1 MRPLVGA
8 SITFHARGYIKNA
21 RTAVHV
27 FVLARS
33 NTSATPD
40 RHSDFVSRLQNEQR
54 CNPSVTCSA
63 RRRRP
68 TSRLVPDS
76 GAASS
81 R

>member
-1 MRPLVGA
+1 MRPLA
-8 SITFHARGYIKNA
+8 AAPITFHTRGDNNNA
-21 RTAVHV
+21 RTAIHV
-27 FVLARS
+27 PVLARS

-40 RHSDFVSRLQNEQR
+40 QHSNFVSRLQNEQR